1 MSSVTFDFTGSRYVV
16 TGASSGMGRQ
26 VTLEL
31 AQAGAE
37 VLAIG
42 RNSERLAAV
51 QAECQ
56 ERIFTA
62 ALDVCDAEAVE
73 AAVAEFVQEHGK
85 LNGGVHAA
93 GISEFTPLKAHD
105 LATAHRIM
113 DTSFW
118 AGMEVLRLVTK
129 AKYGEKGTSTV
140 LFSSVSAEAPVGG
153 GIHYSAAKAA
163 LNTALRAA
171 AKEIC
176 GRGHRVNSVMPGWVH
191 TSMTQQAEADG
202 TNMDLFTQRELLG
215 FGQPADVSGMV
226 LYLLSDRARWMTG
239 AAIPVDGGY
248 LA

>member
-62 ALDVCDAEAVE
+62 ALDVCDAEALE

-93 GISEFTPLKAHD
+93 GIAAFTPLKAHD
-105 LATAHRIM
+105 LATAHRSM

-153 GIHYSAAKAA
+153 G
-163 LNTALRAA
+163 
-171 AKEIC
+171 
-176 GRGHRVNSVMPGWVH
+176 NS
-191 TSMTQQAEADG
+191 
-202 TNMDLFTQRELLG
+202 LFRDQG
-215 FGQPADVSGMV
+215 CP
-226 LYLLSDRARWMTG
+226 
-239 AAIPVDGGY
+239 
-248 LA
+248 